1 MSKNM
6 NMTQGRPLRLLL
18 TFALPLMLGNVC
30 QQLYTVVDTAVVG
43 RGVGIEALASLGSV
57 DQINWL
63 TVNIVTSLTAGAG
76 VRISQKFGEGDMQ
89 GMKRVLGQG
98 AVLSLAITIVGMVLV
113 LAGLPLFLT
122 VMRVPQELR
131 ALCSLYVQ
139 ILTCGM
145 LSMVLYNYT
154 STALRSV
161 GDSKTPLL
169 AMIVSSVT
177 NIVLDCLAVFVLDWG
192 IAGAA
197 AATVIA
203 QLVSG
208 VICAVRMYRMPILR
222 FSGEDLRPEWP
233 MIADLLHLGLP
244 IAFKAVVLT
253 VSSMFRQTLING
265 FGTSFI
271 AGFTAANKLYGVL
284 QICAMAYGSAV
295 TTYVGQNY
303 GAGKMER
310 IKSGMRSALIM
321 AVVTAVVIAIPM
333 FVFGR
338 PLTALFISA
347 DDAALAAAAGV
358 IAYDY
363 LRVMAVG
370 LFTLYLLYVYL
381 MALQGLGKS
390 VVTMI
395 SGFVECALCLSV
407 GIVTAFTSASRL
419 LYFSDM
425 IGWLGAVIFLAWHY
439 RRQMV
444 QLEREHTTAQY
455 SKETSMQN

>member
-1 MSKNM
+1 
-6 NMTQGRPLRLLL
+6 
-18 TFALPLMLGNVC
+18 
-30 QQLYTVVDTAVVG
+30 
-43 RGVGIEALASLGSV
+43 
-57 DQINWL
+57 
-63 TVNIVTSLTAGAG
+63 
-76 VRISQKFGEGDMQ
+76 
-89 GMKRVLGQG
+89 
-98 AVLSLAITIVGMVLV
+98 
-113 LAGLPLFLT
+113 
-122 VMRVPQELR
+122 
-131 ALCSLYVQ
+131 
-139 ILTCGM
+139 
-145 LSMVLYNYT
+145 
-154 STALRSV
+154 
-161 GDSKTPLL
+161 
-169 AMIVSSVT
+169 
-177 NIVLDCLAVFVLDWG
+177 
-192 IAGAA
+192 
-197 AATVIA
+197 
-203 QLVSG
+203 
-208 VICAVRMYRMPILR
+208 
-222 FSGEDLRPEWP
+222 

-333 FVFGR
+333 FIFGR

-370 LFTLYLLYVYL
+370 LITLYLLYVYL

-395 SGFVECALCLSV
+395 SGFVECALCLGV
-407 GIVTAFTSASRL
+407 GIVTAFTSVSRL

-444 QLEREHTTAQY
+444 QLERERTTAQY
-455 SKETSMQN
+455 SKETSIQN